1 MAQEKQYIVSTSPHA
16 HAGSSVQRIMLD
28 VIIALLPA
36 VAASIYFFG
45 WHALRLTAVCVL
57 ASVAIEA
64 LCRKMMGRNLGIR
77 DLSAIV
83 TGLLLALNL
92 PPALPSWMAI
102 VGCIFAIGIAKQ
114 LFGGI
119 GYNPFN
125 PALIGRVALLVAF
138 PVAMTSWNDAL
149 SPERW
154 SGLAWA
160 VDATTAATPLSA
172 IKTAIANTGT
182 IPADLMWTSKS
193 MINYMLGNMS
203 GSVGEV
209 SAIALILGG
218 IYLLWRRCITWHIPV
233 AFIGTVA
240 IFAGILHAVNGDA
253 NMPVNFH
260 LLAGGLMIGAI
271 FMATDMV
278 TSPVTKKGMLIFGV
292 GCGLL
297 TMLIRRWGGYPE
309 GVSFSILIMNA
320 VTPLI
325 NRATHPRIFGHL
337 PKSKQAKEG
346 DSK

>member
-16 HAGSSVQRIMLD
+16 HSGASVHRIMLD

-36 VAASIYFFG
+36 VAASVYFFG
-45 WHALRLTAVCVL
+45 WQALRITAVCIISSL
-57 ASVAIEA
+57 AIEA
-64 LCRKMMGRNLGIR
+64 ISRKMMGRNLGIG
-77 DLSAIV
+77 DLSAVV

-92 PPALPSWMAI
+92 PPSLPSWMAI

-125 PALIGRVALLVAF
+125 PALVGRVALLVAF
-138 PVAMTSWNDAL
+138 PVAMTKWNDAL
-149 SPERW
+149 NPDRW

-160 VDATTAATPLSA
+160 VDATTTATPLGA
-172 IKTAIANTGT
+172 VKTALSNTGV
-182 IPADLMWTSKS
+182 IPTDLLMSSKS
-193 MINYMLGNMS
+193 MINYMLGDMS

-209 SAIALILGG
+209 SAIALIIGG
-218 IYLLWRRCITWHIPV
+218 IYLLWRKCISWHIPV

-240 IFAGILHAVNGDA
+240 IFAGILHAVNSDT
-253 NMPVNFH
+253 NMPISFH
-260 LLAGGLMIGAI
+260 LLSGGLMLGAI

-278 TSPVTKKGMLIFGV
+278 TSPITKKGMLVFGV

-309 GVSFSILIMNA
+309 GVSFSILLMNA

-325 NRATHPRIFGHL
+325 NRATHPRIFGHV
-337 PKSKQAKEG
+337 AKKAKTG
-346 DSK
+346 VNDK